1 MKVCVLNPGPKRYLM
16 SLLWAAV
23 ARADDLYDGSCDD
36 TSPSWSPMTLAQG
49 ELYKTIYSATYSS
62 IAGPAPETKNLQT
75 VCQRNRTHGW
85 AFRRHA

>member
-16 SLLWAAV
+16 ALLWAAV

-49 ELYKTIYSATYSS
+49 ELYKTIYSATYLSDDCS
-62 IAGPAPETKNLQT
+62 GS
-75 VCQRNRTHGW
+75 RYS
-85 AFRRHA
+85 